1 MRAALPAINLPNKA
15 AIAAFSAARQ
25 NDAEQLV
32 DAYVLYIDGS
42 NNINMVYTDSST
54 AQVTWKT
61 VQPAALRGVDAG
73 TSLACVTTATS
84 GNDERGN
91 AVPLEPVSEGNTC
104 YFQKGGV
111 LMEAKMKGLEWTVQS
126 VVIAKAAK
134 V

>member
-1 MRAALPAINLPNKA
+1 MPDKA
-15 AIAAFSAARQ
+15 PIAAFTAARP
-25 NDAEQLV
+25 NDVDQRV

-54 AQVTWKT
+54 AQATWKT

-73 TSLACVTTATS
+73 TSLACVTMATS
-84 GNDERGN
+84 GNDDRGN
-91 AVPLEPVSEGNTC
+91 AVPLEPVSEANTC

-111 LMEAKMKGLEWTVQS
+111 LMEAKMKGLEWSVQS
-126 VVIAKAAK
+126 LVISK

>member
-25 NDAEQLV
+25 NDAEQRV

-42 NNINMVYTDSST
+42 NNISMVYTDSST

-134 V
+134 A